1 MSLKQNI
8 HRANLYV
15 WSKKKCVHIAF
26 SKKNIIF
33 AWAHRICQSKG
44 TPIHKSLSII
54 SYREFFFWLF
64 PLNTFHWINQ
74 AQMTANNSRPTI
86 LSTEIFRHLNGV
98 LKKSR
103 LGYFLIRFCDPE
115 HLMQQKKISLDD
127 DKRLRCLPFFSI
139 EFLCQIVVVLRVHI
153 YSVSKMKSWV
163 FDSIMHEMT
172 AKPLLI
178 NYVASFLCDM
188 MAARKYIT

>member
-1 MSLKQNI
+1 MSDL
-8 HRANLYV
+8 
-15 WSKKKCVHIAF
+15 
-26 SKKNIIF
+26 KKNVF
-33 AWAHRICQSKG
+33 TLLFQKRILFLHGHTGYVSPKV
-44 TPIHKSLSII
+44 PPSISKSLSII
-54 SYREFFFWLF
+54 SYRFFFWLF
-64 PLNTFHWINQ
+64 PLNTFHWISQ

-139 EFLCQIVVVLRVHI
+139 EFLCQIVVVLRVHV

-163 FDSIMHEMT
+163 CDSICHEMT
-172 AKPLLI
+172 AKAF
-178 NYVASFLCDM
+178 VDQLCSLFYM
-188 MAARKYIT
+188 IWW

>member
-1 MSLKQNI
+1 MI
-8 HRANLYV
+8 RASIAFPEIDPSVSISCL
-15 WSKKKCVHIAF
+15 WSKIFIEQMFMSDLKKMCIF
-26 SKKNIIF
+26 TLLFQKRIFFF

-54 SYREFFFWLF
+54 SYRGFFFWLF
-64 PLNTFHWINQ
+64 PLNTFHWISQ

-115 HLMQQKKISLDD
+115 HLMQQKNSARWWQTIEVS
-127 DKRLRCLPFFSI
+127 SI
-139 EFLCQIVVVLRVHI
+139 FQH
-153 YSVSKMKSWV
+153 
-163 FDSIMHEMT
+163 T
-172 AKPLLI
+172 
-178 NYVASFLCDM
+178 
-188 MAARKYIT
+188 